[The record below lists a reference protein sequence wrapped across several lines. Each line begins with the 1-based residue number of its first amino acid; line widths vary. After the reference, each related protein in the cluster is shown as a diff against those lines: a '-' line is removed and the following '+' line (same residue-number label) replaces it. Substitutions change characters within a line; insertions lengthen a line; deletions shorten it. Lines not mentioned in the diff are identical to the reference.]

1 VSSRE
6 GIEAAK
12 VKGTERRR
20 KGNNMEGG
28 KGGGKNKG
36 EELPWELPW

>member
-20 KGNNMEGG
+20 KGNNMKGG
-28 KGGGKNKG
+28 KGIWRRQEQG
-36 EELPWELPW
+36 